1 MHSNKVDAMMDF
13 LPMLIGCLMV
23 LAMGVVLFVMT
34 VRAEKSD
41 DQAPK
46 Q

>member
-1 MHSNKVDAMMDF
+1 MMDF

-34 VRAEKSD
+34 CRAEDSD
-41 DQAPK
+41 DQTPN